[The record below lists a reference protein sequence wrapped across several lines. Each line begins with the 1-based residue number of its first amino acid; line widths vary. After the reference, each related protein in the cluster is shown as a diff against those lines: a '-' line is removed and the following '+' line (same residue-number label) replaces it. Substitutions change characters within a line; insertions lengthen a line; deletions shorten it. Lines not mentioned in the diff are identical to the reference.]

1 MAAPPHLVDDVSFCI
16 PGMGSVVLVNLQ
28 PTTHRGSGPARTFG
42 DLLSSSEPVS
52 EGSVEAAMTSRGW
65 SVARRLALAAI
76 LTALISA
83 LPLVAEASAASA
95 AAGPVFPGMNASES
109 PLVPCRHDVQRGLVG
124 GRTGCLPFG
133 VGPLVVHP

>member
-1 MAAPPHLVDDVSFCI
+1 M
-16 PGMGSVVLVNLQ
+16 
-28 PTTHRGSGPARTFG
+28 
-42 DLLSSSEPVS
+42 LSSSHPKIHEPPAIGVS
-52 EGSVEAAMTSRGW
+52 RDTRTGDSTRNCERRGGW

-109 PLVPCRHDVQRGLVG
+109 PLVPCRHDVQRELVG

>member
-1 MAAPPHLVDDVSFCI
+1 
-16 PGMGSVVLVNLQ
+16 
-28 PTTHRGSGPARTFG
+28 
-42 DLLSSSEPVS
+42 
-52 EGSVEAAMTSRGW
+52 MTSRGW